1 MNIQAQERRIAEINS
16 HTTVEANRFIQTVE
30 DSTRDSKEFFRNVGG
45 SGSSADLRT
54 QAQILA
60 TRAKEKAKEEKAEA
74 RAKAKAQKEL
84 AAAEAKAHKKQE
96 RIAANSKCTVQ
107 PKSKPG
113 CKRKR
118 PTGEPEEMQ
127 TDQPASPPAA
137 ALPPRSELAI
147 LQGSGVPLDLVTK
160 VDTPDQMPSDSA
172 LGLFRVRPKASQQ
185 QPQCT
190 HGSPDIKHYL
200 NTKFLP
206 PALMSKIA
214 Q

>member
-1 MNIQAQERRIAEINS
+1 MSALTVLRSFLLLRHISADHSHGSVQFSSEEIAALEQKRDALQTAMKIQAKERGIARVNS
-16 HTTVEANRFIQTVE
+16 HTTVEANRVIQTIE

-45 SGSSADLRT
+45 SGSSTDLRT

-118 PTGEPEEMQ
+118 STGEPFF
-127 TDQPASPPAA
+127 
-137 ALPPRSELAI
+137 
-147 LQGSGVPLDLVTK
+147 
-160 VDTPDQMPSDSA
+160 SA
-172 LGLFRVRPKASQQ
+172 LLR
-185 QPQCT
+185 
-190 HGSPDIKHYL
+190 
-200 NTKFLP
+200 
-206 PALMSKIA
+206 
-214 Q
+214 